1 MKKEVQSTEIFNNFI
16 VCWKFNIMI
25 DDDDHINSYSVKN
38 SVISIIYLIIGVICI
53 ILLNQPA
60 FWPGFMVK
68 ALIIPVLIMLFLLN
82 LKPLTNRLHL
92 FMIAG
97 LLFSWAGDIILEFS
111 ESNGNM
117 FIPGLI
123 CFLLAHIMYLT
134 VFISTPGKNS
144 LLSSRA
150 LLLLPVIV
158 YGLGL
163 VLYLY
168 SDLNEMK
175 LPVII
180 YAIVILLML
189 TGAINRIDKV
199 KKKSYWLV
207 LSGAI
212 LFVISDSAIAV
223 NKFSYKFEY
232 SGILIMS
239 TYITAQYLITK
250 GYIEQFGKEG
260 TDQIR

>member
-1 MKKEVQSTEIFNNFI
+1 MRCRAPKYLLILLSAAIIK
-16 VCWKFNIMI
+16 IMI
-25 DDDDHINSYSVKN
+25 DANDHINSYSVKN
-38 SVISIIYLIIGVICI
+38 SVISIIYLLIGVICI
-53 ILLNQPA
+53 ILLSQPA

-134 VFISTPGKNS
+134 VFITTPGKNS
-144 LLSSRA
+144 ILGSRF
-150 LLLLPVIV
+150 LLLLPVII
-158 YGLGL
+158 YGLVL

-168 SDLNEMK
+168 NDLNGMK

-189 TGAINRIDKV
+189 AGAINRIDKV
-199 KKKSYWLV
+199 KKKSFWLI
-207 LSGAI
+207 LAGAI
-212 LFVISDSAIAV
+212 LFVISDSAIAI

-232 SGILIMS
+232 SGIVIMS
-239 TYITAQYLITK
+239 TYIVAQFLIVK
-250 GYIEQFGKEG
+250 GYIEQFSR
-260 TDQIR
+260 D